1 MIESVLVGVVR
12 LISWLISSAAA
23 LYYLAGSIVV
33 LGGFIMFF
41 GTIIHHFWTRAQERA
56 LQTHDVRSRHVNVL
70 VENLNVTIQMSEE
83 QLRAYLDKPAPRELP
98 GGSNDPKAMD

>member
-12 LISWLISSAAA
+12 LGSWLISSAAA
-23 LYYLAGSIVV
+23 IYYLAGSIVV
-33 LGGFIMFF
+33 LGGFIMFL

-56 LQTHDVRSRHVNVL
+56 LLAHNVGSRHVNVH

-83 QLRAYLDKPAPRELP
+83 QLRAYLNTPLPRELP
-98 GGSNDPKAMD
+98 GGSNDPKAME